1 MRPSFFAHLH
11 PPTIPEKQSRLRY
24 TLGAGGVSVFL
35 ILVLFV
41 TGAIEMFAY
50 IPTAGE
56 AAHSVQTI
64 TFLMPF
70 GGFIRNLHFWAA
82 QALVLTTLV
91 HLLRVVFTG
100 GYAAHR
106 KVNYLIGLGLF
117 VLVLFLDFTGYV
129 MRWDTDIHWML
140 VTGTNLLK
148 SIPGIGLS
156 LYRFVV
162 GGEVPGTPT
171 LTRFYAW
178 HVYGLMLGLVFFGVW
193 HIFRVRRDGG
203 IAASPPQ
210 ERESQARIS
219 RGELVRREI
228 LAVLIASFCLVALA
242 AFFPAPIAAPM
253 DAPQPENAAV
263 HAPWFFLWVQ
273 YLLRFGD
280 PFLMGVLIPL
290 AILTILGLLPFLLP
304 APAPEELGR
313 WWPKGGRAAQV
324 TAGVLAAGIVLLTL
338 LQAIRF

>member
-1 MRPSFFAHLH
+1 M
-11 PPTIPEKQSRLRY
+11 
-24 TLGAGGVSVFL
+24 
-35 ILVLFV
+35 
-41 TGAIEMFAY
+41 
-50 IPTAGE
+50 
-56 AAHSVQTI
+56 
-64 TFLMPF
+64 
-70 GGFIRNLHFWAA
+70 
-82 QALVLTTLV
+82 
-91 HLLRVVFTG
+91 
-100 GYAAHR
+100 
-106 KVNYLIGLGLF
+106 
-117 VLVLFLDFTGYV
+117 LVLFLDFTGYV
-129 MRWDTDIHWML
+129 MRWDADIHWML

-148 SIPGIGLS
+148 SIPRLGLS

-203 IAASPPQ
+203 IAAPPPQ

-228 LAVLIASFCLVALA
+228 LAVLVASFCLVALA
-242 AFFPAPIAAPM
+242 SFFPAPIAAPM
-253 DAPQPENAAV
+253 DTPQPENAAV

-290 AILTILGLLPFLLP
+290 TILTILGLLPFLLP
-304 APAPEELGR
+304 APTPEELGR
-313 WWPKGGRAAQV
+313 WWPKGGRAAQI
-324 TAGVLAAGIVLLTL
+324 TAGMLAAGIVLLTL
-338 LQAIRF
+338 LQAVRFKRADETTPYYFPAYCLVGLAACQLWAGVCLAQFASDPGFLNSQPDRRRRILPQLPRRPAGDQRFASGGCLWLCDLPWWRTPGAGCRPGTQYLDRRR